1 MIFMRPFN
9 LGLIVMQL
17 IRRMLKM
24 KYIRNLYLM
33 CAIAF
38 LQGFVFYG
46 SVSTIYRQHRGLSI
60 NSIFIL
66 ETIFVII
73 MFALEVPWGYVTD
86 RIGYKFTLEISF
98 LLFFISKIV
107 FYMAYSFT
115 FFLLEAIISSIA
127 ISGISGCDT
136 ALIYSSINKK
146 ESDKAF
152 SYYGASGTCGFLIG
166 SLLSSV
172 IVKYS
177 IDLTAFLTIIPYGL
191 AFIVSMF
198 LKEINDK
205 CEIKE
210 KISLKSSFITI
221 SKNKRIFIFII
232 SMALVSESTHAVC
245 VFLNQP
251 IYQRSGIDIKYFGII
266 TAAMQIMCLSSVRS
280 FKLSEKFPMKNI
292 YSVLLMAIISAN
304 IMLIFFSE
312 WIIVLIMIAV
322 IEGAFAIFQPLSNT
336 IQNKSINTSDRATLL
351 STYAMMGDI
360 IASFSNLAIG
370 HASDIS
376 LNSAL
381 AVCAFLDIVSFALIF
396 IFYRS

>member
-1 MIFMRPFN
+1 
-9 LGLIVMQL
+9 
-17 IRRMLKM
+17 M

-60 NSIFIL
+60 NSIFVL

-73 MFALEVPWGYVTD
+73 MFALEVPWGYITD
-86 RIGYKFTLEISF
+86 RIGYKFTLTISF
-98 LLFFISKIV
+98 FLFFISKIV
-107 FYMAYSFT
+107 FYMAYSFA
-115 FFLLEAIISSIA
+115 FFLIEAVVSAVA

-136 ALIYSSINKK
+136 ALIYSSIDNEK
-146 ESDKAF
+146 SDKAF
-152 SYYGASGTCGFLIG
+152 SYYSASGTSGLLIG
-166 SLLSSV
+166 SLLSSI

-177 IDLTAFLTIIPYGL
+177 IDLTAFFTIIPYGL
-191 AFIVSMF
+191 AFIVSLF
-198 LKEINDK
+198 LKEINENH
-205 CEIKE
+205 EIKE
-210 KISLKSSFITI
+210 KISIKKSFAAI

-232 SMALVSESTHAVC
+232 SMALVSESTHALC

-266 TAAMQIMCLSSVRS
+266 TALMQIMCLSSAKS
-280 FKLSEKFPMKNI
+280 FKLSDKFSIKNI
-292 YSVLLMAIISAN
+292 YFVLLLVIIFAN
-304 IMLIFFSE
+304 IMLIYFTK
-312 WIIVLIMIAV
+312 WIIVLMMIAF
-322 IEGAFAIFQPLSNT
+322 IEGAFAISQPLSNT
-336 IQNKSINTSDRATLL
+336 IQNRSINTNDRATLL

-370 HASDIS
+370 HASGIS

-381 AVCAFLDIVSFALIF
+381 AVCAFLNVLSFTLIF
-396 IFYRS
+396 IFFKE